1 MRERLSS
8 MSEEMDIRDQDVD
21 SYLVEIFER
30 EIMHQWDIAA
40 RSISMMNLVLR
51 RESQDVGLFWFGL
64 DAALGA
70 LGNISKIFFPLG
82 KLDTNSGR
90 RRAYMR
96 QLYGITDHSLLRSR
110 DARNGFEHF
119 DERLDRWFRNST
131 RKNFADRNISEP
143 DDISGL
149 ESIDFARHF
158 DPKSNTVT
166 VFGVALDFQALVLEV
181 KSIID
186 QVQSRQACE
195 Y

>member
-1 MRERLSS
+1 
-8 MSEEMDIRDQDVD
+8 MSEEMNIRDQDVD

-82 KLDTNSGR
+82 KLDTDPGR

-166 VFGVALDFQALVLEV
+166 VFGVALDFQELVLEV

-186 QVQSRQACE
+186 QVQSRQARE